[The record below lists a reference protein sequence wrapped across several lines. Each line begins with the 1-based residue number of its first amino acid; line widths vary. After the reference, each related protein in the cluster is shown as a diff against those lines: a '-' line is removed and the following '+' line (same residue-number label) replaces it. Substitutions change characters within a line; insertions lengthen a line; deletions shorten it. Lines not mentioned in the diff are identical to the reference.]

1 MLEETG
7 SVTRKVGSRIG
18 FLDLVVKSLEVNITA
33 SFGVCSVRGCVSRQG
48 SCSNERVPAILAGFC
63 QGYSLHGARPCIRR
77 LAIHSASFTS
87 VFRPGTV
94 FIWRAFT
101 TMAFRSE
108 DSGICFIYVMVVPS
122 MRGVRVLF
130 KSSVF
135 NEFLNE
141 KVCKRR
147 A

>member
-48 SCSNERVPAILAGFC
+48 SCSNERVPAILG
-63 QGYSLHGARPCIRR
+63 
-77 LAIHSASFTS
+77 
-87 VFRPGTV
+87 
-94 FIWRAFT
+94 
-101 TMAFRSE
+101 
-108 DSGICFIYVMVVPS
+108 